1 MPTLTLYTPSPPE
14 LDQYQ
19 TIILLSTL
27 DSANHSRT
35 FQSAIMKIYQ
45 SSTDYAGY
53 SLPTVSLAY
62 FLRYPNPYA
71 THVLSTDTISQ
82 YIDPVTKR
90 LHTVRLHL
98 KKSKV
103 PAAVVS
109 FLPKAM
115 KGTDGTSKTY
125 ILEKSVVDVQEGWMQ
140 TESRNME
147 WTGVLSVIEQ
157 QMYQDRSKI
166 DLSSGPGTSCKTT
179 VTLVSRLGETIKK
192 RRKASQAANEYAS
205 DADED
210 QPKQGWFA
218 SWSTAGIQRTVELVG
233 LKRTQTALVNSSEGM
248 KVVMERL
255 RSGGIKGVLEGMR
268 HDRMNFMSAKM
279 AMGVPAE
286 HEATSTAPAWKEVW
300 NRGNRDDSNGDDE
313 E

>member
-1 MPTLTLYTPSPPE
+1 
-14 LDQYQ
+14 
-19 TIILLSTL
+19 
-27 DSANHSRT
+27 
-35 FQSAIMKIYQ
+35 MKIYQ

-82 YIDPVTKR
+82 HIDPITKR

-98 KKSKV
+98 KRSKV
-103 PAAVVS
+103 PTAVVS

-115 KGTDGTSKTY
+115 KGSDGTSKTY
-125 ILEKSVVDVQEGWMQ
+125 ILEKSVVDVKEGWMQ

-157 QMYQDRSKI
+157 QMYQDRSKLDI
-166 DLSSGPGTSCKTT
+166 NTLPGTSCKTT
-179 VTLVSRLGETIKK
+179 VTLVSRIGETIKK
-192 RRKASQAANEYAS
+192 RRKASQSANES
-205 DADED
+205 LDIDED

-218 SWSTAGIQRTVELVG
+218 SWSTAGVQRTVELVG
-233 LKRTQTALVNSSEGM
+233 LKRTKTALVNSSEGM

-268 HDRMNFMSAKM
+268 HDRMELMGAPLNMAAPSEIATTSAS
-279 AMGVPAE
+279 
-286 HEATSTAPAWKEVW
+286 STWKQVW
-300 NRGNRDDSNGDDE
+300 SQGNRKDE
-313 E
+313 D

>member
-1 MPTLTLYTPSPPE
+1 
-14 LDQYQ
+14 
-19 TIILLSTL
+19 
-27 DSANHSRT
+27 
-35 FQSAIMKIYQ
+35 MKIYQ

-82 YIDPVTKR
+82 HVDPVTKR

-98 KKSKV
+98 KKSKI
-103 PAAVVS
+103 PSAVLNFV
-109 FLPKAM
+109 PKAM
-115 KGTDGTSKTY
+115 KGADGTSKTY
-125 ILEKSVVDVQEGWMQ
+125 ILEKSVVDVKEGWMQ

-157 QMYQDRSKI
+157 QMYQDKSKF
-166 DLSSGPGTSCKTT
+166 DMKSLPGTSCKTT
-179 VTLVSRLGETIKK
+179 VTLTSHIGETIKK
-192 RRKASQAANEYAS
+192 RRRASQAANDAS
-205 DADED
+205 YDVDED

-218 SWSTAGIQRTVELVG
+218 SWSTAGIQRTVEFAG
-233 LKRTQTALVNSSEGM
+233 LTRTKTALVNSAKGM
-248 KVVMERL
+248 NVVMERL

-268 HDRMNFMSAKM
+268 HDRMEFMGATM
-279 AMGVPAE
+279 AMAGPMLPEVTNSS
-286 HEATSTAPAWKEVW
+286 TSWKQVW
-300 NRGNRDDSNGDDE
+300 QDGNRAESDEDE